1 MGITD
6 KNKNIIK
13 LLKSNIGRQETVK
26 KCLQNSKR
34 KIFILEDQRAIKCED
49 RFKTLSDFQSL
60 KTCSLSQKAPRVWS

>member
-1 MGITD
+1 MGIAD

-34 KIFILEDQRAIKCED
+34 KIFILEDYTQPKSNQVWRQIQD
-49 RFKTLSDFQSL
+49 IIRLSKS
-60 KTCSLSQKAPRVWS
+60 